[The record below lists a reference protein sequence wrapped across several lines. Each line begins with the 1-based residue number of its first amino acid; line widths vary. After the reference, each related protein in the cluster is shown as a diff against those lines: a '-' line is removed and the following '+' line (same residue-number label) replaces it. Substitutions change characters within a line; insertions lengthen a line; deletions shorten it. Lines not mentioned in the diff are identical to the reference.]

1 MFKDECIDKIKNL
14 YTRELLNLKTN
25 WKEKYVVYPFL
36 PSQEMEQFMYEPS
49 FLLSFK
55 VVISTKFFSTTWM
68 RPSCHVTRDSLKSIL
83 DPRELQ
89 A

>member
-49 FLLSFK
+49 PFYLASK
-55 VVISTKFFSTTWM
+55 
-68 RPSCHVTRDSLKSIL
+68 
-83 DPRELQ
+83 
-89 A
+89 